1 MKLRECLL
9 TQLVGLK
16 KADLKAKLAQTSKE
30 NPPKNSRDL
39 LISFFLLKFSSFHKK
54 LRIARRVVHDGQRNF
69 QQSL

>member
-1 MKLRECLL
+1 M

-16 KADLKAKLAQTSKE
+16 KADLKSNLAQASKE

-54 LRIARRVVHDGQRNF
+54 TQNSS
-69 QQSL
+69 QSCPQWSKKLSAVALNDPTK